1 MSVETGGRRCECG
14 YQGCLEGIASVDA
27 LLRETRLLLSRYPLS
42 PLTVLEREGRLTAE
56 EILCLAEQGEELA
69 RKVGMRVARA
79 VGTGL
84 VNSMNLLN
92 PGYIILSGLLSKSEW
107 LVGQVKRY
115 VYANGFVSS
124 IGTLRD
130 ISRSV
135 LDPEYIDVLGAAC
148 LCI

>member
-1 MSVETGGRRCECG
+1 M
-14 YQGCLEGIASVDA
+14 
-27 LLRETRLLLSRYPLS
+27 
-42 PLTVLEREGRLTAE
+42 
-56 EILCLAEQGEELA
+56 
-69 RKVGMRVARA
+69 GMRVARA
-79 VGTGL
+79 VGTVL
-84 VNSMNLLN
+84 VNSINLLN
-92 PGYIILSGLLSKSEW
+92 PVYIILSGLLSKSEW

-115 VYANGFVSS
+115 VFANGFVSS